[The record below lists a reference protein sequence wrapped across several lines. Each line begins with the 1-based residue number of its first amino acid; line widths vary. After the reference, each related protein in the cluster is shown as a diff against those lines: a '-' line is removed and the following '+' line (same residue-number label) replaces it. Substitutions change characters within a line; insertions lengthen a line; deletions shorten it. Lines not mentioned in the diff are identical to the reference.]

1 MMAWVGFAMVSVF
14 MLLILTRRLSAI
26 VALILVPVA
35 FGLGIGLGP
44 QMGEMIMDGVL
55 KVTPTA
61 MMLMFALLYFAVMFD
76 AGLFEPAVKRIIRWV
91 GDDPLRITLG
101 TAALSAIISLDG
113 DGATTVLVVVTSFL
127 PVYLRLGL
135 NPLILAV
142 MLLLTNTV
150 MNIVPWGGPTARA
163 ASALHLD
170 ALDVFLGLIPTM
182 VIGLVYAFAAA
193 WWLGMRERKRLGWVP
208 GRATDAGPLLVR
220 EPKASHRPRLFWV
233 NLALTLGLVVSMG
246 AGLGPLPMLMMIGLA
261 LALVINYPRLAE
273 QRERIAAHSESV
285 LSVVALIFAAGA
297 FTGILTGS
305 GMVDGMSQA
314 LLRVVPED
322 AGPYM
327 GFITALASVP
337 FTFFMSNDAFF
348 FGILPILGAA
358 AAEYGVD
365 PIHIARA
372 SVLGLPVHAMSPL
385 VAAPYL
391 LAGLLK
397 RDLGELQRYCLGWAL
412 GSSGVLIIGALVTG
426 AII

>member
-1 MMAWVGFAMVSVF
+1 MAWVGFAMVSVF

-208 GRATDAGPLLVR
+208 GRTTDAGPLLVR